1 MEVEKMTIKQIEKKI
16 DELKAIRPWS
26 NENLQLIRTL
36 EIELSYRVHFK

>member
-16 DELKAIRPWS
+16 TELKAIRVWS